1 MAHVLIVENDDDTRE
16 AMENLLGMSGYTVE
30 SSADGL
36 DALDR
41 LRELPRP
48 CVMTLDLRMPLLDG
62 NTVLE
67 EMSRDEKLK
76 DIPVIVTTG
85 SVPDAKRCENHANV
99 RIVLVKPFAWDDLLA
114 AVEDACE
121 EKPDA
126 VASA

>member
-85 SVPDAKRCENHANV
+85 SVPDGKRCENHPNV
-99 RIVLVKPFAWDDLLA
+99 RIVLVKPFAWDDLFA

-121 EKPDA
+121 EKSDA
-126 VASA
+126 VANA